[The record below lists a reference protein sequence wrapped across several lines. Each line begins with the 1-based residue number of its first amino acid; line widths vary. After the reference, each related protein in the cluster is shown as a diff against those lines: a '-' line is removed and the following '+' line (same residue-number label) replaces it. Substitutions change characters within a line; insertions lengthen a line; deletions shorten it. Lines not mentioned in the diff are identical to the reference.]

1 MSTFATVLILPWLL
15 ALLITPVVIRLAS
28 SRGYLDYPTARK
40 AHQYPVAML
49 GGVAV
54 FVSAALGLTLVM
66 LWSESLRQGVGSW
79 FSLLGLGAGTAAM
92 VGLGLYDDFRDMR
105 PLTKLGFQL
114 AIAVATWLMGFRI
127 GYLELPFGWMIV
139 GATVPSLILTVC
151 WIVLLTNAFNLID
164 GLDGLTTGVAIISGL
179 TMYWLAT
186 DAQAA
191 LPLLGALALT
201 GALCGF
207 LRFNLPPARIFLGDA
222 GALAIGYAIAVFS
235 MASFQKSPTAMV
247 IAVPLLAAGVAML
260 DTVLT
265 ILRRT
270 YWHLREQGTTGLRLG
285 ELTRAVFRAD
295 RGHIH
300 FLLQRLGWSPRRV
313 LFSLYV
319 TSGALATVAL
329 LTREAHSNVRWG
341 ILLFVVVAGLIGQ
354 RWLEAHVAR
363 IEQSAPEG
371 ASESMERDVDVSDGP
386 ASRSA

>member
-15 ALLITPVVIRLAS
+15 ALLITPLVIRWAS
-28 SRGYLDYPTARK
+28 SRGYLDHPTARK
-40 AHQYPVAML
+40 AHEHPVAML

-54 FVSAALGLTLVM
+54 FVSAALGLALAM
-66 LWSESLRQGVGSW
+66 LWSDSLRQGMGNWS
-79 FSLLGLGAGTAAM
+79 SLLGLGAGTAAM

-105 PLTKLGFQL
+105 PLTKLVFQL

-127 GYLELPFGWMIV
+127 GDLGLPFGWMVV
-139 GATVPSLILTVC
+139 GATVPSLLLTVC

-222 GALAIGYAIAVFS
+222 GALAIGYTIAVFS
-235 MASFQKSPTAMV
+235 MASFQQSPTAMV

-265 ILRRT
+265 ILRRA
-270 YWHLREQGTTGLRLG
+270 YWHLREKGTTGLRLG
-285 ELTRAVFRAD
+285 ELTRAVFRPD
-295 RGHIH
+295 RDPIH
-300 FLLQRLGWSPRRV
+300 FLLQRMGWSSRRV

-319 TSGALATVAL
+319 ISGALATVAL
-329 LTREAHSNVRWG
+329 WTREADSNVRWG
-341 ILLFVVVAGLIGQ
+341 ILLFVIVAGLIGQ
-354 RWLEAHVAR
+354 RWLEAQVAR
-363 IEQSAPEG
+363 IEQRTPEG
-371 ASESMERDVDVSDGP
+371 ASGSMERDVDV
-386 ASRSA
+386 